1 MKRVFGTR
9 NQQPKAP
16 PPTVQDASSNLD
28 TRGNTLDAKINNLD
42 GQLVK
47 LREQIQRTRPGPS
60 QEAAKRRALQIL
72 KQKRMYEGQ
81 RDQLYSQQFNLDQV
95 SFAAE
100 SVKDTVT
107 TVQALKT
114 AQKDLKKQMKAKEF
128 NISKIEQMQDN
139 MMDLLDQQREVQE
152 ALGQSYDVP
161 DVDESELMDEL
172 DALEFDMAEEQ
183 EAVDTGKVPSYL
195 STPNEPALPT
205 APPPMSAGP
214 NQAPP
219 EMQQQDQQALDAYGL
234 PVVPQRN

>member
-1 MKRVFGTR
+1 
-9 NQQPKAP
+9 
-16 PPTVQDASSNLD
+16 
-28 TRGNTLDAKINNLD
+28 
-42 GQLVK
+42 
-47 LREQIQRTRPGPS
+47 
-60 QEAAKRRALQIL
+60 
-72 KQKRMYEGQ
+72 MYEGQ

-128 NISKIEQMQDN
+128 NIDKIEKMQDG

-172 DALEFDMAEEQ
+172 DALEFEMAEEQ
-183 EAVDTGKVPSYL
+183 VAVDTGKVPSYL
-195 STPNEPALPT
+195 QAQNEPILPT
-205 APPPMSAGP
+205 APMPTGP
-214 NQAPP
+214 NHAIP
-219 EMQQQDQQALDAYGL
+219 ETQQQEQQPVDEYGL